1 MDREWLENYI
11 AMAREC
17 EHRQER
23 LARMKSA
30 EVLPPLQAGNDG
42 SQHTGSS
49 GEHMAR
55 SVEKRLEY
63 EEQIAPILAENR
75 RRMRAVEHAVCTL
88 PPRERDILRMRYMD
102 SDTLRPLTVGGIL
115 QQSCLAQTK
124 SVILTPHCEYTG
136 QLSPTISQNKNSK

>member
-1 MDREWLENYI
+1 MNREWLENYI

-30 EVLPPLQAGNDG
+30 EILPPLQAGNDG

-49 GEHMAR
+49 GDHMAR

-63 EEQIAPILAENR
+63 EAQIAPIITENK

-88 PPRERDILRMRYMD
+88 PSRERDLLRMRYMD
-102 SDTLRPLTVGGIL
+102 SDTVRPLPWRDI
-115 QQSCLAQTK
+115 ATK
-124 SVILTPHCEYTG
+124 MFGSDEKRFIDAALRLHRIA
-136 QLSPTISQNKNSK
+136 LSHYLEK

>member
-1 MDREWLENYI
+1 MNREWLENYI

-30 EVLPPLQAGNDG
+30 EVLPPLRAGNDG

-102 SDTLRPLTVGGIL
+102 SDTLRPLPWRDIATKLFGTDEKRIHRAA
-115 QQSCLAQTK
+115 LAHYLTK
-124 SVILTPHCEYTG
+124 
-136 QLSPTISQNKNSK
+136 

>member
-11 AMAREC
+11 SMAREC

-102 SDTLRPLTVGGIL
+102 SDTLRPLPWRDI
-115 QQSCLAQTK
+115 ATK
-124 SVILTPHCEYTG
+124 LFGTDEKRHIDAALRIHRAALTHYLT
-136 QLSPTISQNKNSK
+136 K

>member
-11 AMAREC
+11 SMAREC

-102 SDTLRPLTVGGIL
+102 SDTLRPLPWRDIATKLFGTDEKRHIDAAL
-115 QQSCLAQTK
+115 RIHRAALAH
-124 SVILTPHCEYTG
+124 SLT
-136 QLSPTISQNKNSK
+136 N

>member
-1 MDREWLENYI
+1 MNREWLENYI

-102 SDTLRPLTVGGIL
+102 SDTLRPLPWRDIATKLFGTDEKRQIDAAL
-115 QQSCLAQTK
+115 RIHRAALAHYLTK
-124 SVILTPHCEYTG
+124 
-136 QLSPTISQNKNSK
+136 

>member
-11 AMAREC
+11 SMAREC

-102 SDTLRPLTVGGIL
+102 SDTLRPLP
-115 QQSCLAQTK
+115 AQTK

>member
-11 AMAREC
+11 SMAREC

-102 SDTLRPLTVGGIL
+102 SDTSVSYTHLDVYKRQRETHKEKSRSDVPTVETTACGVGL
-115 QQSCLAQTK
+115 
-124 SVILTPHCEYTG
+124 
-136 QLSPTISQNKNSK
+136 

>member
-1 MDREWLENYI
+1 MNREWLENYI

-17 EHRQER
+17 ELRQER

-30 EVLPPLQAGNDG
+30 EVLPPLRAGNDG

-102 SDTLRPLTVGGIL
+102 SDTLRPLPWRDIATKLFGTDEKRHIDAAL
-115 QQSCLAQTK
+115 RIHRAALAHYLTK
-124 SVILTPHCEYTG
+124 
-136 QLSPTISQNKNSK
+136 

>member
-11 AMAREC
+11 SMAREC

-75 RRMRAVEHAVCTL
+75 R
-88 PPRERDILRMRYMD
+88 
-102 SDTLRPLTVGGIL
+102 SF
-115 QQSCLAQTK
+115 
-124 SVILTPHCEYTG
+124 
-136 QLSPTISQNKNSK
+136 